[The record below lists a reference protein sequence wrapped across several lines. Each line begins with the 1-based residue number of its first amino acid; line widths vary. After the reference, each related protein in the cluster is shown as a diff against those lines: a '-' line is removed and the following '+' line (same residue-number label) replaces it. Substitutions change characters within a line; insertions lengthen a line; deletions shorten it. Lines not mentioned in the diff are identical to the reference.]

1 MGSVKRFNNAEKT
14 GPVCGPISAQ
24 PHAIPW
30 SIRLIRL
37 RPSFDLSPPL
47 ELNLLEVL
55 LEDFPSKVNSYEPL
69 SYVWG
74 APTGTVPCRS
84 EGKELLIT
92 PNCNEALQ
100 HLRLPDNDRVLWVD
114 AICIDQGNSEESS
127 LRLEQVCVSSSPA
140 HNASDVYLNSTL
152 LNYVSPNALM
162 FPKVQFLTQPHF
174 IVQSSPQTLFESM
187 RPVEIDGLLC

>member
-1 MGSVKRFNNAEKT
+1 MKTFLTPRSRRKETQTRRTLGVSSDSTMPKRQAR
-14 GPVCGPISAQ
+14 VCGPISAQ

-37 RPSFDLSPPL
+37 RPSFDLSAPL

-55 LEDFPSKVNSYEPL
+55 LEDFPSKVNSYEAH

-74 APTGTVPCRS
+74 ALTGTVPCRS

-100 HLRLPDNDRVLWVD
+100 HLRLPDNDRVPWVD
-114 AICIDQGNSEESS
+114 AICIDQGSSEE
-127 LRLEQVCVSSSPA
+127 
-140 HNASDVYLNSTL
+140 
-152 LNYVSPNALM
+152 
-162 FPKVQFLTQPHF
+162 
-174 IVQSSPQTLFESM
+174 
-187 RPVEIDGLLC
+187 